1 MAKHLLHLKSNQL
14 VEGKAKLP
22 TPESIEYG
30 EIAINYAAGNETI
43 SLKNAN
49 NEIVTFSSNSQQDG
63 KYMAKGHTVNAKEIE
78 TDPVLNGADIKIDGY
93 TVDTGLNEQLVIVET
108 DTVNQALGKLEK
120 HVNDNEEVTSKAMN
134 VLNNSCGFNENG
146 IYEPSHEII
155 AQSTSVS
162 EALEAL
168 AKKITDVETGD
179 TGVSINVV
187 QETGQS
193 TTDVMSQKA
202 VTDAIETAVSNISS
216 ITVEQTTGQS
226 TESVM
231 SQKAV
236 TDELAKRDSYTVN
249 AKAINTNPVLNGSD
263 IKLDGYTIDSGTNEA
278 LAIATGDT
286 VNQAFGKLEKHVYDN
301 EEVTSKAINELNNS
315 CGFDENCK
323 VKFLSPYISAFQNVS
338 DAMDYLAN
346 DLLYYSGHNSVTSLN
361 SVPLNKRLVIA
372 TLSNNDTLSLGGLG
386 ISDGRELEII
396 VHNTSS
402 NDITISMPN
411 SGGFVNQSGEV
422 LTVKGNT
429 YADINILSDG
439 TNFYIRFL

>member
-1 MAKHLLHLKSNQL
+1 MAKHLLHLKSSQL
-14 VEGKAKLP
+14 NEGKPKLP
-22 TPESIEYG
+22 TPDTLSYG
-30 EIAINYAAGNETI
+30 ELAINYAANNETI
-43 SLKNAN
+43 SLKNSN
-49 NEIVTFSSNSQQDG
+49 NEVVTFSSDSQQDG

-78 TDPVLNGADIKIDGY
+78 SNPVLNGADIRIDGY

-146 IYEPSHEII
+146 LYEPSHEII
-155 AQSTSVS
+155 AQTSNVS

-168 AKKITDVETGD
+168 AKKITDVESGSTG
-179 TGVSINVV
+179 TSINVV
-187 QETGQS
+187 QEKGQS
-193 TTDVMSQKA
+193 TSDVMSQKA
-202 VTDAIETAVSNISS
+202 VTDAL
-216 ITVEQTTGQS
+216 TTID
-226 TESVM
+226 
-231 SQKAV
+231 A
-236 TDELAKRDSYTVN
+236 YTVN
-249 AKAINTNPVLNGSD
+249 AKAINTNPVLNGAD
-263 IKLDGYTIDSGTNEA
+263 IKLDGYTIDTGTNET

-286 VNQAFGKLEKHVYDN
+286 VNKAFGKLEKHVYDN

-372 TLSNNDTLSLGGLG
+372 TLNTNDTLSLGGLG

-402 NDITISMPN
+402 SDITISMPN
-411 SGGFVNQSGEV
+411 SGGFINQSGEI
-422 LTVKGNT
+422 LTVKANT

>member
-1 MAKHLLHLKSNQL
+1 MAKHLLHLKSSQL
-14 VEGKAKLP
+14 NEGKPKLP
-22 TPESIEYG
+22 TPDTLSYG
-30 EIAINYAAGNETI
+30 ELAINYAANNETI
-43 SLKNAN
+43 SLKNSN
-49 NEIVTFSSNSQQDG
+49 NEVVTFSSDSQQDG

-78 TDPVLNGADIKIDGY
+78 SNPVLNGADIRIDGY

-155 AQSTSVS
+155 AQTSNVS

-168 AKKITDVETGD
+168 AKKITDVESGSTG
-179 TGVSINVV
+179 TSINVV
-187 QETGQS
+187 QEKGQS
-193 TTDVMSQKA
+193 TSDVMSQKA
-202 VTDAIETAVSNISS
+202 VTDAL
-216 ITVEQTTGQS
+216 TTID
-226 TESVM
+226 
-231 SQKAV
+231 A
-236 TDELAKRDSYTVN
+236 YTVN
-249 AKAINTNPVLNGSD
+249 AKAINTNPVLNGAD
-263 IKLDGYTIDSGTNEA
+263 IKLDGYTIDTGTNET

-286 VNQAFGKLEKHVYDN
+286 VNKAFGKLEKHVYDN

-361 SVPLNKRLVIA
+361 LVPLNKRLVIA
-372 TLSNNDTLSLGGLG
+372 TLNTNDTLSLGGLG

-402 NDITISMPN
+402 NDITISIPN
-411 SGGFVNQSGEV
+411 SGGFINQSGEI
-422 LTVKGNT
+422 LTVKANT

>member
-1 MAKHLLHLKSNQL
+1 MAKHLLHLKSSQL
-14 VEGKAKLP
+14 NEGKPKLP
-22 TPESIEYG
+22 TPDVLSYG
-30 EIAINYAAGNETI
+30 ELAINYAANNETI
-43 SLKNAN
+43 SLKNSN
-49 NEIVTFSSNSQQDG
+49 NEVVTFSSDSQQDG

-78 TDPVLNGADIKIDGY
+78 SNPVLNGADIRIDGY

-155 AQSTSVS
+155 AQTSNVS

-168 AKKITDVETGD
+168 AKKITDVESGSTG
-179 TGVSINVV
+179 TSINVV
-187 QETGQS
+187 QEKGQS
-193 TTDVMSQKA
+193 TSDVMSQKA
-202 VTDAIETAVSNISS
+202 VTDAL
-216 ITVEQTTGQS
+216 TTID
-226 TESVM
+226 
-231 SQKAV
+231 A
-236 TDELAKRDSYTVN
+236 YTVN
-249 AKAINTNPVLNGSD
+249 AKAINTNPVLNGAD
-263 IKLDGYTIDSGTNEA
+263 IKLDGYTIDTGTNET

-286 VNQAFGKLEKHVYDN
+286 VNKAFGKLEKHVYDN

-361 SVPLNKRLVIA
+361 LVPLNKRLVIA
-372 TLSNNDTLSLGGLG
+372 TLNTNDTLSLGGLG

-402 NDITISMPN
+402 NDITISIPN
-411 SGGFVNQSGEV
+411 SGGFINQSGEI
-422 LTVKGNT
+422 LTVKANT

>member
-1 MAKHLLHLKSNQL
+1 MAKHLLHLKSSQL
-14 VEGKAKLP
+14 NEGKPKLP
-22 TPESIEYG
+22 TPDTLSYG
-30 EIAINYAAGNETI
+30 ELAINYAANNETI
-43 SLKNAN
+43 SLKNSN
-49 NEIVTFSSNSQQDG
+49 NEVVTFSSDSQQDG

-78 TDPVLNGADIKIDGY
+78 SNPVLNGADIRIDGY

-155 AQSTSVS
+155 AQTSNVS

-168 AKKITDVETGD
+168 AKKITDVESGSTG
-179 TGVSINVV
+179 TSINVV
-187 QETGQS
+187 QEKGQS
-193 TTDVMSQKA
+193 TSDVMSQKA
-202 VTDAIETAVSNISS
+202 VTDAL
-216 ITVEQTTGQS
+216 TTID
-226 TESVM
+226 
-231 SQKAV
+231 A
-236 TDELAKRDSYTVN
+236 YTVN
-249 AKAINTNPVLNGSD
+249 AKAINTNPVLNGAD
-263 IKLDGYTIDSGTNEA
+263 IKLDGYTIDTGTNET

-286 VNQAFGKLEKHVYDN
+286 VNKAFGKLEKHVYDN

-372 TLSNNDTLSLGGLG
+372 TLNTNDTLSLGGLG

-402 NDITISMPN
+402 SDITISMPN
-411 SGGFVNQSGEV
+411 SGGFINQSGEI
-422 LTVKGNT
+422 LTVKANT

>member
-1 MAKHLLHLKSNQL
+1 MAKHLLHLKSSQL
-14 VEGKAKLP
+14 NEGKPKLP
-22 TPESIEYG
+22 TPDTLSYG
-30 EIAINYAAGNETI
+30 ELAINYAANNETI
-43 SLKNAN
+43 SLKNSN
-49 NEIVTFSSNSQQDG
+49 NEVVTFSSDSQQDG

-78 TDPVLNGADIKIDGY
+78 SNPVLNGADIRIDGY

-155 AQSTSVS
+155 AKSSNVS

-168 AKKITDVETGD
+168 AKKITDVESGSTG
-179 TGVSINVV
+179 TSINVV
-187 QETGQS
+187 QEKGQS
-193 TTDVMSQKA
+193 TSDVMSQKA
-202 VTDAIETAVSNISS
+202 VTDAL
-216 ITVEQTTGQS
+216 TTID
-226 TESVM
+226 
-231 SQKAV
+231 A
-236 TDELAKRDSYTVN
+236 YTVN
-249 AKAINTNPVLNGSD
+249 AKAINTNPVLNGAD
-263 IKLDGYTIDSGTNEA
+263 IKLDGYTIDTGTNET

-286 VNQAFGKLEKHVYDN
+286 VNKAFGKLEKHVYDN

-372 TLSNNDTLSLGGLG
+372 TLNTNDTLSLGGLG

-411 SGGFVNQSGEV
+411 SGGFINQSGEI
-422 LTVKGNT
+422 LTVKANT